1 MGRRGLREVVGHGFG
16 SLKTVVRSALALR
29 LCRPSPA
36 VHIGTGGPMNHRV
49 ERPAVELPTSLGQS
63 SLRSTVDTAL
73 RLMAFDL
80 WSILDADL
88 RESYGPNWTHD
99 LADKPDWPIHREDA
113 STVVAALLT
122 RDPDARE
129 LFRDALGRERWRR
142 MFDQRCFS
150 DISSVRNEFAHPDG
164 QTTNVP
170 WVEKALSRLAKAAR
184 VGALECFDDIQ
195 RLTASIQELKSGT
208 SAPPGK
214 AEVALVEEE
223 FEAAR
228 AEAEAARLRAEVAE
242 GLLELAADG
251 KGQAEVQLT
260 SAREQ
265 ISVLTS
271 DREHSSAAL
280 AEMNEALEL
289 ARRAQRAAAQDLEQ
303 KEKELRDLDQARL
316 ETQAR
321 LEAAEQQLLTKEAV
335 LAEQLPATVPPDT
348 GAESSDS
355 RAIQELLD
363 QLRNREWVTEHQEVS
378 PPDGTAFGTQ
388 RLPTPGE
395 PWPYPRGQDVWRLS
409 RVRKSMIRTDDDADL
424 KAIVG
429 EDQAARL
436 VECFLAIRP
445 AGGRVW
451 VDVDGDS
458 VTYVDG
464 RLVYLGRLGAIELAE
479 PELQPGDPVADFAG
493 RGYGMT
499 GQGRI
504 ECRSTG
510 QTLKEAI
517 GAEPA
522 RAVAER
528 IRRVKPKGGRL
539 KVSRDGTVAAYV
551 DRQWVFVTR
560 VRPNEWFP
568 GHLK

>member
-1 MGRRGLREVVGHGFG
+1 MKHG
-16 SLKTVVRSALALR
+16 
-29 LCRPSPA
+29 
-36 VHIGTGGPMNHRV
+36 V
-49 ERPAVELPTSLGQS
+49 ERPAVELPASLGQS

-88 RESYGPNWTHD
+88 RESHGSNWAHD

-142 MFDQRCFS
+142 MFDQRCFG
-150 DISSVRNEFAHPDG
+150 DISNVRNEFAHPDG
-164 QTTNVP
+164 QTTNVA

-184 VGALECFDDIQ
+184 VGDLACFDDIQ

-208 SAPPGK
+208 SAPPGR

-242 GLLELAADG
+242 GLLELAADEQ
-251 KGQAEVQLT
+251 GQAEAQLS

-265 ISVLTS
+265 ISALTS
-271 DREHSSAAL
+271 DQEHSSAAL

-289 ARRAQRAAAQDLEQ
+289 ARRAQKAAAQDLEQ
-303 KEKELRDLDQARL
+303 KEAELKDLDQARL

-321 LEAAEQQLLTKEAV
+321 LEAAEQQLLAKEAM
-335 LAEQLPATVPPDT
+335 LAEQLPATTAPGV
-348 GAESSDS
+348 GAESGND

-363 QLRNREWVTEHQEVS
+363 QLRSREWVAVNQEIS
-378 PPDGTAFGTQ
+378 HADGTTVGRQ
-388 RLPTPGE
+388 LLPSPGE
-395 PWPYPRGQDVWRLS
+395 AWQYPRGQEVWRLS
-409 RVRKSMIRTDDDADL
+409 KLRKSMIRTDDEVEL
-424 KAIVG
+424 EAIVG
-429 EDQAARL
+429 KDQAARL
-436 VECFLAIRP
+436 TESFLAIRP

-451 VDVDGDS
+451 VDVDGDA
-458 VTYVDG
+458 VTYVEG
-464 RLVYLGRLGAIELAE
+464 RLVYLGRLAASDPTGPA
-479 PELQPGDPVADFAG
+479 LQPGDPVADFTG

-510 QTLKEAI
+510 QSLKEAI

-528 IRRVKPKGGRL
+528 IRQVKPKGGRL

-568 GHLK
+568 GHVN